1 MHEFTW
7 SPPGFYDVSQ
17 EDNRLEQVRL
27 TNVLKSK
34 LEGKLPSE
42 IEAERRKED
51 MRKAAEKGDDV
62 APAAVAEIKRYRPTL
77 GAERK
82 ERPTLNLVLSWPFS
96 GARGPS
102 SESVFEQARKRS
114 KLNLPAPQV
123 GDKELDEVRIVA
135 AMYGQPLL

>member
-62 APAAVAEIKRYRPTL
+62 APAAVAEIKRYRATL

-82 ERPTLNLVLSWPFS
+82 ERPTLTLVLS
-96 GARGPS
+96 
-102 SESVFEQARKRS
+102 
-114 KLNLPAPQV
+114 
-123 GDKELDEVRIVA
+123 
-135 AMYGQPLL
+135 